1 MKLYKDFLHDDDYVM
16 VALERSMEELRKAKL
31 DLPGPPQK
39 DELPTRPYGIFIE
52 PSFEQIVGRRSETFT
67 DKEKET
73 NKIVTLTSDAAKE
86 TLEHESQECQLSV
99 GESVGLAGTDIDT
112 ISGCGSIITLD
123 SKSSVCDSLESS
135 IYECTRL

>member
-1 MKLYKDFLHDDDYVM
+1 M
-16 VALERSMEELRKAKL
+16 VALERSMEELRRAKL
-31 DLPGPPQK
+31 DHPGPPQK
-39 DELPTRPYGIFIE
+39 DELPSRPYGVFIE
-52 PSFEQIVGRRSETFT
+52 PSFEQIVGRRSENFT

-86 TLEHESQECQLSV
+86 ALESRECQLSV

-123 SKSSVCDSLESS
+123 SKSSVCDSIASS
-135 IYECTRL
+135 INECTRL